1 MGVKKKA
8 LKKNSWFSNDV
19 GETKLRSLSYHLHQV
34 KDAFKIY
41 MFSAQ
46 LHVLFRYRQ
55 VSFARCD
62 KKDGGLETRQVHE
75 NID

>member
-1 MGVKKKA
+1 M
-8 LKKNSWFSNDV
+8 
-19 GETKLRSLSYHLHQV
+19 RSLSYQLHQV

-46 LHVLFRYRQ
+46 LHELFRYRQ